1 MTQLSRLAPLTGV
14 VYALLTLFAFG
25 TASGAPSSSASGTK
39 VIAFYES
46 HRTSARAS
54 DTLWMLAFAFLI
66 LFAGT
71 LRSHLRPKQSA
82 EALSAV
88 VLAGAAVFAAGA
100 VVDFD
105 FDFALAAVPSHLAPA
120 AAQALNVLALNMQ
133 LAASA
138 GGLVFGIASG
148 LAILRGG
155 SLPRWLGWSAIVIG
169 VIAATPGFIVALVL
183 FALWAAIVLAGP
195 AVAECHRRAGERGH
209 GLAAA
214 RAARGT

>member
-1 MTQLSRLAPLTGV
+1 MVTQLSRFAPLTGV

-25 TASGAPSSSASGTK
+25 TASGAPSSSASGMK

-46 HRTSARAS
+46 HRTSARVS
-54 DTLWMLAFAFLI
+54 DLLWMLAFAFLV

-71 LRSHLRPKQSA
+71 LRSHLRRKPSA
-82 EALSAV
+82 EALSSV

-100 VVDFD
+100 VIYFD

-138 GGLVFGIASG
+138 GGLVFGLTAG
-148 LAILRGG
+148 LAILRGDT
-155 SLPRWLGWSAIVIG
+155 LPNWLGWSVIVIG
-169 VIAATPGFIVALVL
+169 LIAATPAFIFALVL
-183 FALWAAIVLAGP
+183 FALWAATAGIVIWRRTPGAPVP
-195 AVAECHRRAGERGH
+195 A
-209 GLAAA
+209 
-214 RAARGT
+214 